1 MLNPF
6 VACVPLLFQ
15 YFPRSQQQILEHIYV
30 ELMDG
35 QTFRKQRRV
44 ASTVSR
50 LQNHYEET
58 VYFLPLS
65 SWGSYSFNRPKAE
78 LTLKSRSG
86 TAQKMKFPSKDFF
99 SKCDQTL
106 ALSGLKQSTL

>member
-15 YFPRSQQQILEHIYV
+15 YFPRSQQQILEHIKNFLTLKNV
-30 ELMDG
+30 IAPFCG
-35 QTFRKQRRV
+35 WG
-44 ASTVSR
+44 STVSR
-50 LQNHYEET
+50 LQNHEET